1 VAAAEVEAM
10 TAEAGQIVD
19 EAEQTGR
26 NARAEAEGRLEGV
39 RLLELRAAQHA
50 GRLRQVA
57 LAEASAA
64 RLQARDEIVRMLST
78 ARDER
83 RRADTEAAAT
93 RERLVRDAATRAASL
108 LAEVEALEHRRDSL
122 RAEVA
127 LLAEPTG
134 RSTSDRLD
142 VHLRQFLE
150 RLRWRSRSLR
160 AP

>member
-1 VAAAEVEAM
+1 
-10 TAEAGQIVD
+10 
-19 EAEQTGR
+19 
-26 NARAEAEGRLEGV
+26 
-39 RLLELRAAQHA
+39 
-50 GRLRQVA
+50 
-57 LAEASAA
+57 
-64 RLQARDEIVRMLST
+64 MLST

-108 LAEVEALEHRRDSL
+108 FAEVEALEHRRDAL